1 MIAGWLS
8 AGRPQLAKGTWG
20 SFDNW
25 AAVVPQVIAFA
36 GGANLHEA
44 RPKRGEGHD
53 SETSA
58 VLAVMGAIA
67 ALCRNAEIAG
77 IKLAELIKRLYPVR
91 DRREPPPPADG
102 YDDARGAIES
112 LVYVKPGF
120 PPDAKAL
127 GKALRKYKGRII
139 GGRQLNAVTGHA
151 DTLLWSVADLVEA
164 EGSEGSEGI
173 PQAHAGKVSKYNSG
187 VEYDSLGDSAMGQA
201 SKASQ
206 PSETETTGGAR

>member
-1 MIAGWLS
+1 
-8 AGRPQLAKGTWG
+8 
-20 SFDNW
+20 
-25 AAVVPQVIAFA
+25 
-36 GGANLHEA
+36 
-44 RPKRGEGHD
+44 
-53 SETSA
+53 
-58 VLAVMGAIA
+58 MGAIA